1 MTDNI
6 RYITQLTAADL
17 RELKRAANLVVGP
30 GIRIDRREDSVEIG
44 IDEECLKFMMY
55 AFIRQAWPSLP
66 SVDISGIDL
75 SADVT

>member
-17 RELKRAANLVVGP
+17 REMKRGANLVVGP

-44 IDEECLKFMMY
+44 IDEECLKCMMY
-55 AFIRQAWPSLP
+55 AFVRQAWPSLP

-75 SADVT
+75 AASIG